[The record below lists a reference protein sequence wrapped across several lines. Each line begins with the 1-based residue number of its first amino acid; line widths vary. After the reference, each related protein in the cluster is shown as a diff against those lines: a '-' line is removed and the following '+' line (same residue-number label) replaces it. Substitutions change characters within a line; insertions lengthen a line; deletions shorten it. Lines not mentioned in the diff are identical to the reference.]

1 MPFGP
6 NHTLERL
13 ARARGLQVATGKG
26 VRLLGGGLS
35 IDPTFHAQIVMERAQ
50 KCATNIR
57 TMMRLKDPQL
67 CLLLLRSCF
76 GMPQL
81 TYSFRV
87 APPSAL
93 QEVTR
98 LLETTLLDAL
108 RWIMVD
114 GTPLQFDAPFHLSLS
129 SLPLRMGGLGIT
141 LPSDVG
147 QFAHIAC
154 DISTLSLQCML
165 FPTLSMSDGRLRPL
179 CDKFLSSVGITDR
192 KKQRETRALILTSAH
207 KTQFLMSDLL
217 SRFKRLQLARHAY
230 LHQWTPARNILPQH
244 SLLWASYD
252 VQPPPPRASPE
263 DADSEAPYPL
273 HSQWLLAIPNP
284 RL

>member
-1 MPFGP
+1 
-6 NHTLERL
+6 
-13 ARARGLQVATGKG
+13 
-26 VRLLGGGLS
+26 
-35 IDPTFHAQIVMERAQ
+35 MERAQ

-81 TYSFRV
+81 TYSFRI
-87 APPSAL
+87 APPPAL

-98 LLETTLLDAL
+98 LLETTLFDAL

-114 GTPLQFDAPFHLSLS
+114 GSPLQVDAPFHLSLA
-129 SLPLRMGGLGIT
+129 SLPL
-141 LPSDVG
+141 
-147 QFAHIAC
+147 H
-154 DISTLSLQCML
+154 
-165 FPTLSMSDGRLRPL
+165 
-179 CDKFLSSVGITDR
+179 R
-192 KKQRETRALILTSAH
+192 KQQRETRALILTSAH

-230 LHQWTPARNILPQH
+230 LRQWTPARNILPQH
-244 SLLWASYD
+244 SLLWASFD
-252 VQPPPPRASPE
+252 VQPLPPRASPD
-263 DADSEAPYPL
+263 DAVSEAPYPL

-284 RL
+284 RLGQKMEPLEFRAALAFRMFMPLCPPKTSCGNTCIQEVDIFGYHALSCLGKGNLLKQRHEVVLHAQRVEKKHSGFFRHHP